1 MCRNSKKL
9 KTGKDIIMNI
19 AVLGSGNGGCAVAFD
34 CAAHGHQVSLFDF
47 EQFPDSIKAVQN
59 NGGVHCEGIL
69 EGFQPLVFAGHD
81 IEKVLDGADIIYAVG
96 PAYSTRPFAEACR
109 PYLKQGQI
117 VIVCPSSFCGSIEFK
132 NGAGLDLRDDNIVV
146 AETSTLPYAVR
157 LLEPG
162 KIKIFNKLKGGLF
175 LATVPAQN
183 TNYALAQVR
192 DVYPAM
198 SAAKNILQTS
208 LQNGNPVI
216 HPAIT
221 LMNVALIERTKG
233 DFDFYHEGVTPAVGR
248 LIEAVD
254 RERIALGKKLGVNVI
269 PDPELGVMQGYMT
282 EATYDTGFITAPGFK
297 GVKAQSS
304 LEYRYFNEDVGFG
317 LVLLQELGEQVEVAT
332 PVMSAVITLV
342 SQLMNR
348 DYSGEAKRTMET
360 LGLSKHTAKELE
372 RLLT

>member
-1 MCRNSKKL
+1 
-9 KTGKDIIMNI
+9 MNI

-34 CAAHGHQVSLFDF
+34 CAAQGHQVSLFDF
-47 EQFPDSIKAVQN
+47 EQFPESIKAVQN
-59 NGGVHCEGIL
+59 NGGIHCEGIL
-69 EGFQPLVFAGHD
+69 EGFQPVVSAGHE
-81 IEKVLDGADIIYAVG
+81 IEKALDGADIIYAVG
-96 PAYSTRPFAEACR
+96 PAYSTRPFAEACK

-117 VIVCPSSFCGSIEFK
+117 VIVCPSSCGGSVEFK
-132 NGAGLDLRDDNIVV
+132 NGAGLDLRDADIVV

-162 KIKIFNKLKGGLF
+162 KIRIFNKLKGGLF
-175 LATVPAQN
+175 LAAVPAQN
-183 TNYALAQVR
+183 TNYVLEQVR
-192 DVYPAM
+192 DVYPTM
-198 SAAKNILQTS
+198 STAKNILQTS

-221 LMNVALIERTKG
+221 LMNVALIERTMG

-254 RERIALGKKLGVNVI
+254 RERIAIGKKLGVDVI
-269 PDPELGVMQGYMT
+269 PDPELGVIQGYMT
-282 EATYDTGFITAPGFK
+282 EATYDNGFITAPGFE

-304 LEYRYFNEDVGFG
+304 LDYRYFNEDVGYG
-317 LVLLQELGEQVEVAT
+317 LVFLQKLGGQVGVAT

-342 SQLMNR
+342 SLLMNR
-348 DYSGEAKRTMET
+348 DYLGEAKRTMET

-372 RLLT
+372 KLLA

>member
-1 MCRNSKKL
+1 MK
-9 KTGKDIIMNI
+9 I

-34 CAAHGHQVSLFDF
+34 CAANGHQVSLFDF
-47 EQFPDSIKAVQN
+47 EQFPENIKAVQN
-59 NGGVHCEGIL
+59 KGGIYCEGML
-69 EGFQPLVFAGHD
+69 EGYQPVASAGHE
-81 IEKVLDGADIIYAVG
+81 IEKTLDGADIIYAVG
-96 PAYSTRPFAEACR
+96 PAYSSRPFAEICK
-109 PYLKQGQI
+109 PYLQQGQI
-117 VIVCPSSFCGSIEFK
+117 VIVCPSSCGGSIEFK
-132 NGAGLDLRDDNIVV
+132 IGAGLDLRNEDIVV

-162 KIKIFNKLKGGLF
+162 KIRIFNKLRGGLL
-175 LATVPAQN
+175 LAAVPAQN
-183 TNYALAQVR
+183 TNFVLEQVR

-233 DFDFYHEGVTPAVGR
+233 GFDFYHEGVTPAVGK

-254 RERIALGKKLGVNVI
+254 KERIEIGEKLGIDVI
-269 PDPELGVMQGYMT
+269 PDPELGVKQGYML
-282 EATYDTGFITAPGFK
+282 EATYDKGFNTAPGFE

-304 LEYRYFNEDVGFG
+304 LDYRYFNEDVGYG
-317 LVLLQELGEQVEVAT
+317 LVFFQKLAEQIGVAT
-332 PVMSAVITLV
+332 PVISAVITLA
-342 SQLMNR
+342 SLLMNR
-348 DYSGEAKRTMET
+348 DYYGEAKRTMET

-372 RLLT
+372 KLLA